1 MQLSHLYKD
10 LIFFYLTHTAH
21 VLKRGLCDVTQVEEN
36 VFEDSFELCFMTAN
50 CTNQILLISLMR
62 MKNSQ
67 QMEFFGK
74 WYVHDVN
81 LMDIDDVIIY
91 HLWYCTIVWSA
102 WKTIKNLVLN
112 FLWLLISYTVAI
124 RWWEYRREI
133 LYVVYRCL
141 NFNCY
146 LQFWVDTNVLLCWFC
161 GPCWCFDEDAFV
173 QSTHIYLW
181 IKFIKLHSASK
192 AFREYRIGL

>member
-1 MQLSHLYKD
+1 MKIRSGFFFWFAIESSLKI
-10 LIFFYLTHTAH
+10 LIFYLTHTAH
-21 VLKRGLCDVTQVEEN
+21 VLKRGLCDVTHVEEN

-62 MKNSQ
+62 IKTVSKWN
-67 QMEFFGK
+67 FFGK
-74 WYVHDVN
+74 LNVHDVN

-102 WKTIKNLVLN
+102 WKTIKNLILN

-133 LYVVYRCL
+133 LYVVYRCFKFL
-141 NFNCY
+141 LLF
-146 LQFWVDTNVLLCWFC
+146 TVLSW
-161 GPCWCFDEDAFV
+161 
-173 QSTHIYLW
+173 H
-181 IKFIKLHSASK
+181 
-192 AFREYRIGL
+192 

>member
-1 MQLSHLYKD
+1 MWCNSGRRKCLWRQLWALLYDRKLHESD
-10 LIFFYLTHTAH
+10 FINF
-21 VLKRGLCDVTQVEEN
+21 VNEN
-36 VFEDSFELCFMTAN
+36 EKQSAN
-50 CTNQILLISLMR
+50 GI
-62 MKNSQ
+62 
-67 QMEFFGK
+67 FFGK
-74 WYVHDVN
+74 LNVLDVN
-81 LMDIDDVIIY
+81 LMEIDDVIIY

-102 WKTIKNLVLN
+102 WKTIKNLILN
-112 FLWLLISYTVAI
+112 FLWLLTSYTVAI

-133 LYVVYRCL
+133 LYVIYRCL